1 MRLFI
6 GAVVKLLK
14 EQGQSQTALV
24 ERCNKNGA
32 KDGLQI
38 SKGAVSNYKQG
49 RFPEYSYASLII
61 RSITDDQAVRNDL
74 CIAYL
79 QDGANELG
87 VATSELKLVNLRT
100 RKVDTLSSLPAYLRE
115 QLDAL
120 GRASLK
126 APEMRTAVAQLSAMA
141 QRRLSAPRQGVPKRG
156 MKRNRTK

>member
-6 GAVVKLLK
+6 GAVVKLLQ
-14 EQGQSQTALV
+14 EQGMSQTALV

-38 SKGAVSNYKQG
+38 SKGAISNYKQG

-61 RSITDDQAVRNDL
+61 RSITDDQSARNDL

-87 VATSELKLVNLRT
+87 IESSEVKLINLRT
-100 RKVDTLSSLPAYLRE
+100 RRMDTLSSLPAYLRE
-115 QLDAL
+115 QLDIL

-126 APEMRTAVAQLSAMA
+126 TPEVRTTVAQLSEMA
-141 QRRLSAPRQGVPKRG
+141 RRRLSEPRADVPRRG